1 MNIKIILIVLI
12 FSLKNTVAFAH
23 SPLKVVSPK
32 NNEILSQAPEQ
43 ITMIFKSEA
52 KLIKITLEKQK
63 NTKQTSMIS
72 NFFSKGNGENIK
84 IKENA
89 LMQISKKHSIE
100 LPNLTSGK
108 YFFKWRAMSEDGHI
122 IKGNLKFNIK

>member
-1 MNIKIILIVLI
+1 MKIILLVLI
-12 FSLKNTVAFAH
+12 FFLKNTVVFAH
-23 SPLKVVSPK
+23 SPLNSITPK
-32 NNEILSQAPEQ
+32 NNEILSQAPKL
-43 ITMIFKSEA
+43 IKMIFKSEA

-63 NTKQTSMIS
+63 NTKQASMIS

-100 LPNLTSGK
+100 LPKLTSGK

>member
-1 MNIKIILIVLI
+1 MKIILLVLI
-12 FSLKNTVAFAH
+12 IFFKNTVVFAH
-23 SPLKVVSPK
+23 SPLNSITPK
-32 NNEILSQAPEQ
+32 NNEILSQAPKK

-72 NFFSKGNGENIK
+72 NFFSKGNGKNIK

-89 LMQISKKHSIE
+89 LMQISKKHSIK
-100 LPNLTSGK
+100 LPKLTSGK

>member
-1 MNIKIILIVLI
+1 MKIILLVLI
-12 FSLKNTVAFAH
+12 IFFKNTVVFAH
-23 SPLKVVSPK
+23 SPLNSITPK
-32 NNEILSQAPEQ
+32 NNEILSQAPKK

-72 NFFSKGNGENIK
+72 NFFSKGNGKNIK

-100 LPNLTSGK
+100 LPKLTSGK

>member
-1 MNIKIILIVLI
+1 MKIILLVLI
-12 FSLKNTVAFAH
+12 FFFKYTVVFAH
-23 SPLKVVSPK
+23 SPLNSITPK
-32 NNEILSQAPEQ
+32 NNEILSQAPEK

-63 NTKQTSMIS
+63 NTKQASMIS

-100 LPNLTSGK
+100 LPKLTSGK

>member
-1 MNIKIILIVLI
+1 MIILIVLI

-32 NNEILSQAPEQ
+32 NNETLSQAPEQ

-63 NTKQTSMIS
+63 NTKQDSMIS

-89 LMQISKKHSIE
+89 LMQIYKKHSIE
-100 LPNLTSGK
+100 LPKLTSGK